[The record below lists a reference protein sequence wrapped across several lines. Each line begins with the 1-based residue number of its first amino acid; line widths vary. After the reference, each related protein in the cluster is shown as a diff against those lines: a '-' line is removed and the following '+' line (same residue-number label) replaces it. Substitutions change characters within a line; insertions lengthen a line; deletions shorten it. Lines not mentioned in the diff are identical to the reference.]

1 MYVQAVVPR
10 VPLIAVL
17 VTLVLVPFVTP
28 PLAWLPEAGDNETFL
43 GTLLTAQAAVAALT
57 LAVTLFVMQ
66 GVSNKLDADDRMY
79 REYFRRSR
87 VRIIFWGSLT
97 AVLVTGLILLVDLFV
112 GEVDAAPGIR
122 NLVIIAAVAFLANLL
137 LAGALFER
145 AMQLTQPAQWRTL
158 KQAVNERDVRE
169 AIQVFL
175 LRHQRGIASLEAN
188 QPDMTAAFPDPGEG
202 SANEAIKA
210 LLDDARRA
218 MVERRQAEF
227 TRSLDSIKDLIT
239 HAMDEIEKTDIEWST
254 PGHQPEWPPLRELG
268 RNLYTFREEVIR
280 EGNRDCAFNLL
291 GLDSWLATTGIER
304 RCGELFTAG
313 LDGYRRNYQIANH
326 TGGGE
331 LRELFRDQASL
342 STKSMI
348 HGVAPEQAS
357 PFIREMVENQAHML
371 YDAMKAGR
379 LEDYE
384 YLHRG
389 FEDWLDSV
397 RFS

>member
-1 MYVQAVVPR
+1 
-10 VPLIAVL
+10 
-17 VTLVLVPFVTP
+17 
-28 PLAWLPEAGDNETFL
+28 
-43 GTLLTAQAAVAALT
+43 
-57 LAVTLFVMQ
+57 MQ
-66 GVSNKLDADDRMY
+66 WT
-79 REYFRRSR
+79 RSR
-87 VRIIFWGSLT
+87 K
-97 AVLVTGLILLVDLFV
+97 
-112 GEVDAAPGIR
+112 
-122 NLVIIAAVAFLANLL
+122 
-137 LAGALFER
+137 
-145 AMQLTQPAQWRTL
+145 RTL
-158 KQAVNERDVRE
+158 NGV
-169 AIQVFL
+169 
-175 LRHQRGIASLEAN
+175 
-188 QPDMTAAFPDPGEG
+188 P
-202 SANEAIKA
+202 
-210 LLDDARRA
+210 
-218 MVERRQAEF
+218 
-227 TRSLDSIKDLIT
+227 
-239 HAMDEIEKTDIEWST
+239 

-389 FEDWLDSV
+389 FEDWLDFV
-397 RFS
+397 RFSWNVKTWPPPEEAKLYEEVHQGVSNRADDPRRSRHIARPGEQDRKR